1 MSAPAA
7 QSGAEPQSRVRVVL
21 PAALASALL
30 FGLPLLVPPLSLL
43 AAGSA
48 LPVALLRVRAGRP
61 IGLLG
66 AGLAAAFVAATLSVG
81 AAVAFLLL
89 LATPALLIAESAAR
103 GGGLLRGSG
112 HAFLWLT
119 LPLAAALIDDAPGL
133 AERMLRPLALYSSP
147 EFLDS
152 LRASGLPAE
161 RVDEWAAQFEALRG
175 ALAVVYPAVL
185 TIAAGLLVLGN
196 AALLRVLLARR
207 SPEAPGEFE
216 RLRWPVGLS
225 AAFVASGLLVLLETV
240 RPVAYNL
247 LLVVAFCY
255 ALQGLA
261 VVSYYA
267 RRLAGPPVLRAA
279 LVLLVLVNPW
289 APQLLALVGL
299 FDTWLELRR
308 FADPPKEDGA

>member
-1 MSAPAA
+1 L
-7 QSGAEPQSRVRVVL
+7 L

-48 LPVALLRVRAGRP
+48 LPVAVLRVRAGRSA
-61 IGLLG
+61 GLLG
-66 AGLAAAFVAATLSVG
+66 AGLAGAVVAATLSPG
-81 AAVAFLLL
+81 AGLAFLLL
-89 LATPALLIAESAAR
+89 LAAPALLIADSAAR
-103 GGGLLRGSG
+103 GAGLLRGSG

-119 LPLAAALIDDAPGL
+119 LPLAAALIEDGPGL
-133 AERMLRPLALYSSP
+133 AERMLRPLELYSSP

-161 RVDEWAAQFEALRG
+161 RVDEWAEQFASLRG

-185 TIAAGLLVLGN
+185 MIVAGLLVLGN
-196 AALLRVLLARR
+196 AAVLRVLLARR
-207 SPEAPGEFE
+207 APEALGAPEFE
-216 RLRWPVGLS
+216 RLRWPVGLA
-225 AAFVASGLLVLLETV
+225 AAFVASGLLVVLEAA
-240 RPVAYNL
+240 RPLAYNL
-247 LLVVAFCY
+247 LLLVAFCY

-289 APQLLALVGL
+289 APQMLALVGL

-308 FADPPKEDGA
+308 FADPPKEEES